1 MSFELTL
8 EERWADMTDAEQDAV
23 KAVHLL
29 LREIKVH
36 PERYSDPVQAIE
48 DFEFALQAVWKF
60 ERSVNYHTHWLDI
73 KGCTCP
79 KMDNKDMMY
88 YGRGKIIMGDCPW
101 HAKGDK

>member
-1 MSFELTL
+1 MNYEMTI
-8 EERWADMTDAEQDAV
+8 EERWLALTTAEQEAV

-29 LREIKVH
+29 LREIKES

-60 ERSVNYHTHWLDI
+60 ERDVSYHTHWLDI

-79 KMDNKDMMY
+79 KMDNKDPMFF
-88 YGRGKIIMGDCPW
+88 GRRIITGGCPW
-101 HAKGDK
+101 HAKGGK